1 MRLLITWLWFNVA
14 EILNFRLSLCA
25 CACYL
30 YTLFMSFYLMFG
42 IVRITL
48 KLRQKFESQMVS
60 TECCL
65 SIKTKQIR
73 NMILYRIYVHVNL
86 RNPLVWKS
94 LNCRK
99 KEWRVPHIYIS
110 SGLHIKTFSAFA
122 QFVKRCAVVYG
133 ECWMRARLQWKS
145 IILNICSNNFDTIPA
160 VQMQAI
166 LLLHSKFVFFTFGS
180 A

>member
-14 EILNFRLSLCA
+14 EILDFRRV

-48 KLRQKFESQMVS
+48 GLRHKFASQMVS

-73 NMILYRIYVHVNL
+73 NMIVHRIYVHVNL
-86 RNPLVWKS
+86 KNPLVWKS

-99 KEWRVPHIYIS
+99 KEERRVPHTHIYIS
-110 SGLHIKTFSAFA
+110 SGLHIKTFFRICWVCQAMCGCLWWMLSA
-122 QFVKRCAVVYG
+122 
-133 ECWMRARLQWKS
+133 S
-145 IILNICSNNFDTIPA
+145 T
-160 VQMQAI
+160 
-166 LLLHSKFVFFTFGS
+166 S
-180 A
+180 ALKIDHAEHMLE

>member
-14 EILNFRLSLCA
+14 EILDFRRV

-48 KLRQKFESQMVS
+48 GLRHKFASQMVS

-73 NMILYRIYVHVNL
+73 NMIVHRIYVHVNL
-86 RNPLVWKS
+86 KNPLVWKS

-99 KEWRVPHIYIS
+99 KEERRVPHTHIYIVWFAHKNFFPHLLSLS
-110 SGLHIKTFSAFA
+110 SDVRLFMVNVECEHVCTENRSCRTYARIISTPF
-122 QFVKRCAVVYG
+122 QRYRCKQYYY
-133 ECWMRARLQWKS
+133 CIRR
-145 IILNICSNNFDTIPA
+145 F
-160 VQMQAI
+160 
-166 LLLHSKFVFFTFGS
+166 HS
-180 A
+180 